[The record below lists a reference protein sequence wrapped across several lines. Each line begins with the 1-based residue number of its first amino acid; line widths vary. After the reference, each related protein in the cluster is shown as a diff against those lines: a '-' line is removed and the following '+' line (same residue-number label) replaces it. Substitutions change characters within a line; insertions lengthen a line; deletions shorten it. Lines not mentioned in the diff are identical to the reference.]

1 MYFPYLRGKQNEL
14 LALKDFSQMSPN
26 NAKIVPI
33 IEPVKNQVNG
43 LNSAL
48 ETMIKN
54 GMRFALILNPK
65 DGDFKRN
72 ADNYMLPKLK
82 CLQEDREHWIPAY
95 FYKNNADILLAYAE
109 KYNLT
114 KLMVVFP
121 EGTNVYDNNIMDFL
135 SNERVR
141 YVVNGNSSNSAIAK
155 LRALGKNVISLE
167 DHFNSQNKNADYA
180 SNDDEFF
187 SDDFLYYKD
196 SGFYGFADY
205 TALPKNF
212 VEGGMLPYAI
222 AIHLTYK
229 KSDEEVYVHHFVSDS
244 NLDQSN
250 IRGKFREAAIKIDPF
265 YKNGGYTETA
275 AVMELVDKA
284 NDSAGYPGL
293 GYIKK
298 LSIKNHLEL
307 IDRLITE

>member
-1 MYFPYLRGKQNEL
+1 M

-43 LNSAL
+43 LNSTL

-65 DGDFKRN
+65 DGDFKRDV
-72 ADNYMLPKLK
+72 DNDILLKLNV
-82 CLQEDREHWIPAY
+82 LQEDREHWIPAY
-95 FYKNNADILLAYAE
+95 FYKKNADILLAYAE
-109 KYNLT
+109 AHNLT
-114 KLMVVFP
+114 QLMVVFP
-121 EGTNVYDNNIMDFL
+121 EGVNVHDNGLMKFL
-135 SNERVR
+135 SNERIK
-141 YVVNGNSSNSAIAK
+141 YVVNGNSSTSAVNK

-167 DHFNSQNKNADYA
+167 DHFNLQNKNADYA
-180 SNDDEFF
+180 NNDDEFF
-187 SDDFLYYKD
+187 SDDFLYYRN

-205 TALPKNF
+205 TTLPKNF

-222 AIHLTYK
+222 ALHLTYK
-229 KSDEEVYVHHFVSDS
+229 KSDEEIYVHHFVSDS

-284 NDSAGYPGL
+284 NGSAGYPGL

-307 IDRLITE
+307 IDGLITE

>member
-1 MYFPYLRGKQNEL
+1 MYFPYLRGKQYEL

-121 EGTNVYDNNIMDFL
+121 EGTNVHDNNIMDFL

-187 SDDFLYYKD
+187 SDDFLY
-196 SGFYGFADY
+196 
-205 TALPKNF
+205 LN
-212 VEGGMLPYAI
+212 
-222 AIHLTYK
+222 
-229 KSDEEVYVHHFVSDS
+229 
-244 NLDQSN
+244 
-250 IRGKFREAAIKIDPF
+250 
-265 YKNGGYTETA
+265 
-275 AVMELVDKA
+275 
-284 NDSAGYPGL
+284 SATL
-293 GYIKK
+293 
-298 LSIKNHLEL
+298 
-307 IDRLITE
+307 

>member
-1 MYFPYLRGKQNEL
+1 MYFPYLRGKQYEL

-33 IEPVKNQVNG
+33 IEPVKNQVNS

-48 ETMIKN
+48 ETMVEN

-65 DGDFKRN
+65 DGDFKRD
-72 ADNYMLPKLK
+72 ADNDMLPKLD
-82 CLQEDREHWIPAY
+82 CLQKDREHWIPAY
-95 FYKNNADILLAYAE
+95 FYKKNAENLLKHAAVH
-109 KYNLT
+109 NLT
-114 KLMVVFP
+114 ELMIVCP
-121 EGTNVYDNNIMDFL
+121 EGANIHEESLMKFL
-135 SNERVR
+135 ADERVK
-141 YVVNGNSSNSAIAK
+141 YVVNGNSSNAAISK
-155 LRALGKNVISLE
+155 IKALGKHVISLE
-167 DHFNSQNKNADYA
+167 DRFKSQNKNADYA
-180 SNDDEFF
+180 NNTDEFF
-187 SDDFLYYKD
+187 SDDFAYYKD
-196 SGFYGFADY
+196 NGLYGFADY

-229 KSDEEVYVHHFVSDS
+229 KSDEEIFIHHFVSD
-244 NLDQSN
+244 NNIDQSN

-265 YKNGGYTETA
+265 FKDGRYAETA
-275 AVMELVDKA
+275 AVMELVEKA

-307 IDRLITE
+307 IDGLITE